1 MYSASPATVNGLFLM
16 VILIWTLGAVEAPA
30 FLTAQTAD
38 DSITRG
44 CDPAFARLFAPP
56 HPRVGRYEVCMS
68 AEPLTALVE
77 PDWPI
82 EATGPLDAFG
92 LAGTYNRAA
101 LVRLYGGR
109 RVQAAHGWRGIKR
122 HLERPIDGQA
132 EGTVDGT
139 FESLTLISP
148 YPDPTLTR
156 LEPGTLIIRLIL
168 CCT

>member
-1 MYSASPATVNGLFLM
+1 MYSASPATVNGLFL
-16 VILIWTLGAVEAPA
+16 VAILICTSGSGGSPA

-38 DSITRG
+38 DSMIG
-44 CDPAFARLFAPP
+44 ACDPALARLFAPP
-56 HPRVGRYEVCMS
+56 HPRVGRYEVCVS
-68 AEPLTALVE
+68 AKPLAALVE
-77 PDWPI
+77 PDWPV

-109 RVQAAHGWRGIKR
+109 RVQAAHGWRPI
-122 HLERPIDGQA
+122 ERRVEKPIDGQA
-132 EGTVDGT
+132 EGPVDGT